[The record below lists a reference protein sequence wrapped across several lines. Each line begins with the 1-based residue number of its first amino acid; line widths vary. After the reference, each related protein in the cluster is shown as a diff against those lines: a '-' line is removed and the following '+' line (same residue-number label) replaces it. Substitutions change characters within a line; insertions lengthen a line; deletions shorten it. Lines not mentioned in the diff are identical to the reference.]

1 MFEAIKE
8 FKKGLQDVAIKA
20 PFASIFDC
28 KISYYI
34 DEKDN
39 ILEIEIRDIENF
51 GNKKYDLPTLDEVKK
66 TIKKRNKK
74 IAIEKIKKIEYR
86 FVMCNDCKNLEIDA
100 KDADIFIGFS
110 NCDSLKITGA
120 DNVFIRFV
128 NAHDNLEIEA
138 KAVEFHNVNTHV
150 NNNFNV
156 KADLIKFWMS
166 RIHTNNEIN
175 LNAKKLKFLQNALF
189 AKDSL
194 SLNADEIEAE
204 SSEFSADGNL
214 IIDDKNCDEIKNV
227 SASKIIYNGM
237 DITNTEEILMPTLR
251 QHLLK
256 DLYKIRNN
264 VRKNIENELRIETE
278 KLKKN
283 LNNAP
288 VTKVLKK

>member
-8 FKKGLQDVAIKA
+8 FKKGLQDAAIKA

-120 DNVFIRFV
+120 DNVFIRFA
-128 NAHDNLEIEA
+128 NAHDNLEIDA

-264 VRKNIENELRIETE
+264 VRQNIENELRIETE
-278 KLKKN
+278 KIKENLKNK
-283 LNNAP
+283 P
-288 VTKVLKK
+288 ISKVLKK